1 MLTTQF
7 FGLNLYFAVN
17 LLAALVCFGVFWL
30 IYDAWT
36 GRRHKKEALKW
47 AGFLMLSLGFLLR
60 ATAIQSQ
67 SGQLSQWAD
76 YVASILRAIGYI
88 GIVAGQLLD
97 PLQPRPMYSNGAVS
111 DVFDDL
117 PKDPT
122 QGGAAGPP
130 PSKPRRGHHAFFVA
144 PALSVLLPG
153 LAALGSLLYWR
164 RASTGLERHLRPVAW
179 GFGGLTLFE
188 VLSDT
193 AAWQD
198 TSNPIIYQWV
208 APFGPLWWAAL
219 AMLVVSS
226 IVLGRWVWQYLTKR
240 LQSQLFMVLVTQA
253 LGLFLFT
260 TVGFTFLLL
269 KSGQDRSL
277 TDLSTATNVLEYAIS
292 SRQAETAAEAEGVA
306 SIGGVASSL
315 AARDPRA
322 VAAAVA
328 DYLPRHR
335 LTSLIVVDSAGQV
348 LMRGEDPERFGDS
361 RSNDP
366 LVRRAL
372 VGTAASSVVVSG
384 GVPAPTVTLVAASP
398 IRDASG
404 VIVGAAITGRAI
416 SNAFVDGIRSSTGL
430 DSAIYG
436 GKIRAATT
444 LVDSGGTD
452 RAIGIAETNEAVID
466 RVLTSNKSYSGT
478 VNFQNR
484 PYLVAFTPLRDVN
497 NRPVGMLLAAR
508 PASALYASANQSIQI
523 TFLFVV
529 ALVCVSIYPI
539 FRLSRYLARQL
550 G

>member
-179 GFGGLTLFE
+179 GFG
-188 VLSDT
+188 
-193 AAWQD
+193 
-198 TSNPIIYQWV
+198 P
-208 APFGPLWWAAL
+208 
-219 AMLVVSS
+219 
-226 IVLGRWVWQYLTKR
+226 
-240 LQSQLFMVLVTQA
+240 
-253 LGLFLFT
+253 
-260 TVGFTFLLL
+260 
-269 KSGQDRSL
+269 
-277 TDLSTATNVLEYAIS
+277 
-292 SRQAETAAEAEGVA
+292 
-306 SIGGVASSL
+306 
-315 AARDPRA
+315 
-322 VAAAVA
+322 
-328 DYLPRHR
+328 
-335 LTSLIVVDSAGQV
+335 
-348 LMRGEDPERFGDS
+348 
-361 RSNDP
+361 
-366 LVRRAL
+366 
-372 VGTAASSVVVSG
+372 
-384 GVPAPTVTLVAASP
+384 
-398 IRDASG
+398 
-404 VIVGAAITGRAI
+404 
-416 SNAFVDGIRSSTGL
+416 
-430 DSAIYG
+430 
-436 GKIRAATT
+436 
-444 LVDSGGTD
+444 
-452 RAIGIAETNEAVID
+452 
-466 RVLTSNKSYSGT
+466 
-478 VNFQNR
+478 
-484 PYLVAFTPLRDVN
+484 
-497 NRPVGMLLAAR
+497 
-508 PASALYASANQSIQI
+508 
-523 TFLFVV
+523 
-529 ALVCVSIYPI
+529 
-539 FRLSRYLARQL
+539 
-550 G
+550 